1 MNLSKSKYVT
11 GMKCPKILW
20 MDNNMPE
27 QKVKQDDSRMIIG
40 NMVGDVAKGY
50 FGEYSEVPIDYKNMA
65 GMIDETQRLLDSDT
79 EVIAEASFS
88 YEGNFCSVDLLRK
101 VDDGYEIFEAKSSSE
116 TADSNPR
123 SIEQKYLDDMAYQYY
138 MLTNCGLNIKRV
150 SLMVLNKKYV
160 RCGKLDLQQ
169 LFVLIDC
176 TEQVQDMQGTI
187 AGNIREIKTIATSN
201 EEPLCQI
208 GSRCDKSSKCAYQD
222 WCFRDLPEH
231 NVYDIRWSLRGD
243 KKDKA
248 YQAGY
253 VTFADV
259 LNSQTISLN
268 DRQLMQV
275 QTVVQNLPPHIEVD
289 AIRQFLQTLTYPLYH
304 FDFETY
310 QQVIPLFDGVRPYQV
325 IPFQYSIHIQD
336 APGAAPAHREFLA
349 LAKEEV
355 DNRRELAER
364 LCADIPP
371 NVCVL
376 AYYASFERSRIRE
389 LAAEFPDLAGHL
401 LQIEANIL
409 DLADP
414 FKNGHYYCREMGGSY
429 SIKVVLPALCPDDPE
444 LDYNSL
450 TLIKDGGD
458 IMKIFASLHEK
469 SPEEVQEIRD
479 ALLAYCRLDT
489 LAMIK
494 VLEKLYGMV

>member
-1 MNLSKSKYVT
+1 MNLSKSKYVA
-11 GMKCPKILW
+11 GMQCPKILW
-20 MDNNMPE
+20 MDKNMPE
-27 QKVKQDDSRMIIG
+27 QKAKKDNSRVVIG
-40 NMVGDVAKGY
+40 NMVGDVAMSY
-50 FGEYSEVPIDYKNMA
+50 FGDYTEVVFDRKNMN
-65 GMIDETQRLLDSDT
+65 GMIEETQRLLNANT

-88 YEGNFCSVDLLRK
+88 HQGNFCSVDLLRK
-101 VDDGYEIFEAKSSSE
+101 LDDGYEIFEVKSSSA
-116 TADSNPR
+116 TADSDPR
-123 SIEQKYLDDMAYQYY
+123 KVEQQYLDDMAYQYY
-138 MLTNCGLNIKRV
+138 VLTNCGLDIKKV
-150 SLMVLNKKYV
+150 SLMVINKNYV
-160 RCGKLDLQQ
+160 RHGQLDLQQ

-187 AGNIREIKTIATSN
+187 AGNIREIKTITTSN

-208 GSRCDKSSKCAYQD
+208 GSRCDKPYECAYKD
-222 WCFRDLPEH
+222 WCFRNLPEH
-231 NVYDIRWSLRGD
+231 NVYDIGWSLWGS
-243 KKDKA
+243 KKDEA
-248 YQAGY
+248 YQAGH

-259 LNSQTISLN
+259 LNSQIIPLKDS
-268 DRQLMQV
+268 QLMQV

-325 IPFQYSIHIQD
+325 IPFQYSIHIQET
-336 APGAAPAHREFLA
+336 PGADPTHKEFLA
-349 LAKEEV
+349 KEGV
-355 DNRRELAER
+355 DARRELSER
-364 LCADIPP
+364 LCADIPR

-389 LAAEFPDLAGHL
+389 MAAEFPDLAGHL

-414 FKNGHYYCREMGGSY
+414 FKDGHYYCREMGGSY
-429 SIKVVLPALCPDDPE
+429 SIKSVLPALCPDDPE

-450 TLIKDGGD
+450 SLIQNGGD
-458 IMKIFASLHEK
+458 AMNAYASLHEK
-469 SPEEVQEIRD
+469 SPEEVQEIRA

-489 LAMIK
+489 LAMVK